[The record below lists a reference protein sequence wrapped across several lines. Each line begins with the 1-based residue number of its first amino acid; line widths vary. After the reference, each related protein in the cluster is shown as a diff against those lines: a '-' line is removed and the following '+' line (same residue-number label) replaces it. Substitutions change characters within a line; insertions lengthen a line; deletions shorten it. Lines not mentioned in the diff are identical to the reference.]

1 MLANLL
7 MLLLVLLV
15 GVFVFRRMRAMR
27 EDGTTW
33 NSPEA
38 VAEVRG
44 DAGALCRRALEEV
57 AGTKTDERFDRRVT
71 FVATHGANAGF
82 TLTPLGD
89 DRTEV
94 IVTVAGGFAS
104 SELSVSGTR
113 RRADLGERLADWLAE
128 HGGGQRVERP

>member
-7 MLLLVLLV
+7 MILVVVVV
-15 GVFVFRRMRAMR
+15 GVFVVRRMRAMR
-27 EDGTTW
+27 DDGTNW

-44 DAGALCRRALEEV
+44 DAGDLCRRALEEV
-57 AGTKTDERFDRRVT
+57 TGTTTDERFERRGT
-71 FVATHGANAGF
+71 FVAPDGVHAGF

-89 DRTEV
+89 GRTEV

-113 RRADLGERLADWLAE
+113 RRAELG
-128 HGGGQRVERP
+128 

>member
-7 MLLLVLLV
+7 MILLVLLV
-15 GVFVFRRMRAMR
+15 GAFVLRRMRAMR
-27 EDGTTW
+27 EDGTNW

-44 DAGALCRRALEEV
+44 DAGAHCRRALREV
-57 AGTKTDERFDRRVT
+57 AGATTDERFERRVT
-71 FVATHGANAGF
+71 FVATDGANVGF
-82 TLTPLGD
+82 TLSPLDD

-94 IVTVAGGFAS
+94 LVTVAGGFAS

-113 RRADLGERLADWLAE
+113 RRAELAEQLADWLAQ
-128 HGGGQRVERP
+128 HGDGRRVGRP

>member
-1 MLANLL
+1 M
-7 MLLLVLLV
+7 
-15 GVFVFRRMRAMR
+15 
-27 EDGTTW
+27 
-33 NSPEA
+33 
-38 VAEVRG
+38 
-44 DAGALCRRALEEV
+44 